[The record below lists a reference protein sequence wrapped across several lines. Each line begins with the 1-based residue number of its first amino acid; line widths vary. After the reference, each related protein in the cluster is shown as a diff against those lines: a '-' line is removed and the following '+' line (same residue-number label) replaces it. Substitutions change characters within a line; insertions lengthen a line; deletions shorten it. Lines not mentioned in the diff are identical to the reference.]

1 MQLLIV
7 LLLVLIVLILA
18 PWLIWVLLAGAVAYG
33 AIMAVAGAVLVAAL
47 AFVFFRSSIN
57 DWLSK
62 KRVSA
67 SIEEANRIYREKEEA
82 RKAGVS
88 YQPKSESKKGSW
100 SGSDWPKN

>member
-67 SIEEANRIYREKEEA
+67 SIEEANRIYRVKERLESRINLKA
-82 RKAGVS
+82 SRKRALG
-88 YQPKSESKKGSW
+88 QAMIGLKTR
-100 SGSDWPKN
+100 